1 MYDLPQP
8 PWVLLAVGFFIGIT
22 CGVAFESALKQ
33 KVNYWSKLVQKGGK
47 ADLAE
52 IRILKTPFLGIC
64 LGICIF
70 LASGLE
76 IFLYSRLISYAFSLP
91 LTIFIGVLIWSQLKK
106 LILQL
111 LEGGSKAID
120 LDAYY

>member
-8 PWVLLAVGFFIGIT
+8 PWVLLAFGFFIGVT
-22 CGVAFESALKQ
+22 CGVAFETALKQ
-33 KVNYWSKLVQKGGK
+33 KVVYWNKLVKKGIK

-52 IRILKTPFLGIC
+52 IRLLKAPFLGIC
-64 LGICIF
+64 VGICIF

-76 IFLYSRLISYAFSLP
+76 IFLYNRLISYAFSLP

-106 LILQL
+106 LIVQL
-111 LEGGSKAID
+111 LEGGSQALD
-120 LDAYY
+120 LDSYF